1 MGERIINPV
10 HNVFKKYRKMN
21 LVNPYW
27 FAKPFESTWR
37 TSSVSTGSSTAT
49 QVKLPLVSTGTYN
62 FIVDWG
68 DGTSDTITVWN
79 QSQTTHTYSISGDY
93 TIKIS
98 GTCYGWQFNN
108 TGDRLKILSV
118 ASWGKLR
125 LGINEGN
132 YFFGCSNINL
142 TAVSDIL
149 DLTNC
154 VSLANCFNG
163 TSTSSINRIVEW
175 DTSNI
180 TDMSGLVAGNVN
192 YNQNLTNL
200 NVSKVL
206 NFTSM
211 FNACSIFNNGLASG
225 VVGAM
230 HWNINTTA
238 PVTMNLMFNNAFAF
252 NQNITT
258 WVMTRVTTIQ
268 QMFRNAT
275 KFNQAIGVW
284 DTQNVTN
291 MSAVFYRDT
300 AGINDFN
307 QDLGNW
313 IVVKVTTFNLMFG
326 NVGGSGSVFN
336 NGGSASIGNWVLNT
350 TTAVSMSGMFNG
362 ARSFNQAIN
371 WNTIKVTDMSG
382 TFQNAIIFNNGL
394 ASLVVGVMSLDTSS
408 VLNMSA
414 MFNGATAFNQN
425 IGGWNI
431 SLVTNFTL
439 FMASKLSTT
448 YSTSNLDSIYSSTTG
463 WASRPVKP
471 NIVITFGT
479 AKYTAAGSAGKAIL
493 TGAPNNWVIT
503 DGGI

>member
-1 MGERIINPV
+1 MGELKVKPI
-10 HNVFKKYRKMN
+10 HNVFKQYKKVN

-27 FAKPFESTWR
+27 FQKPFESTWR
-37 TSSVSTGSSTAT
+37 TSSISTGSSTAM
-49 QVKLPLVSTGTYN
+49 QVKLPLISTGTYN
-62 FIVDWG
+62 FVVNWG
-68 DGTSDTITVWN
+68 DGTSDTITAWN
-79 QSQTTHTYSISGDY
+79 QAQTTHTYSASGDY
-93 TIKIS
+93 TIKIT
-98 GTCYGWQFNN
+98 GTCNGWQFNN
-108 TGDRLKILSV
+108 TGDRLKIRSI

-125 LGINEGN
+125 LGVNEGN
-132 YFFGCSNINL
+132 YFLGCSNLNL
-142 TAVSDIL
+142 TLVSDIL

-163 TSTSSINRIVEW
+163 ISSAYINRITEW

-180 TDMSGLVAGNVN
+180 LDMSGMFASNPN

-225 VVGAM
+225 VVGTM
-230 HWNINTTA
+230 HWNISTTA
-238 PVTMNLMFNNAFAF
+238 PITMNLMFNNAFAF

-284 DTQNVTN
+284 DTQNITN

-300 AGINDFN
+300 TGINDFN

-313 IVVKVTTFNLMFG
+313 IVVKVTTFSLMFG

-336 NGGSASIGNWVLNT
+336 NGGSSTIGNWVLNT
-350 TTAVSMSGMFNG
+350 TTPVTISGMFNG
-362 ARSFNQAIN
+362 ARSFNQNIN
-371 WNTIKVTDMSG
+371 WNTIRVTDMSG
-382 TFQNAIIFNNGL
+382 TFQNAIVFNNGL
-394 ASLVVGVMSLDTSS
+394 ASGVVGNMSLNTSS

-414 MFNGATAFNQN
+414 MLNGATAFNQN
-425 IGGWNI
+425 IGDWNI

-439 FMASKLSTT
+439 FMAAKTPAT
-448 YSTSNLDSIYSSTTG
+448 YSATNLDAIYNGWSSLVG
-463 WASRPVKP
+463 GVKP

-479 AKYTAAGSAGKAIL
+479 AKYTVAGSAGRAIL
-493 TGAPNNWVIT
+493 TGAPNLWTIT